1 MYHFLCWDSERSK
14 FYVTEEL
21 FYLEIRIAL
30 ERVMQVFFFFFNALS
45 VIQCTKACICT
56 NSTLLT

>member
-30 ERVMQVFFFFFNALS
+30 ERVMQVVLF
-45 VIQCTKACICT
+45 C
-56 NSTLLT
+56 

>member
-21 FYLEIRIAL
+21 FYLEIRKS
-30 ERVMQVFFFFFNALS
+30 NAGCF
-45 VIQCTKACICT
+45 V
-56 NSTLLT
+56 LLMHGV